1 MDDLEADMCAGGF
14 EFWLATY
21 KDMLFEWPAN
31 DQAYNFW
38 VKKTRERIKDERKR
52 DIVAPLKAPHA
63 WGTKRPSLEQNV
75 GETLQRCQGVVA
87 DPCAVLRDD

>member
-1 MDDLEADMCAGGF
+1 MRPSAKYCTGGF
-14 EFWLATY
+14 KFWLATY

-38 VKKTRERIKDERKR
+38 VKKTRARMKDEKKK

-75 GETLQRCQGVVA
+75 SLT
-87 DPCAVLRDD
+87 